1 MGGLNGQK
9 IHEASYTNVNEF
21 EEVRSITL
29 VPSKSLSF
37 VTDQLKGVSAGLR
50 MDIHH
55 VVFYTQTIHKVFC
68 LFLNSDINLTS
79 IEVE

>member
-9 IHEASYTNVNEF
+9 IHEASYTNVNQF

-37 VTDQLKGVSAGLR
+37 VTDQLKGVSAGLAENG
-50 MDIHH
+50 HPPCSLL
-55 VVFYTQTIHKVFC
+55 YTDNPQGI
-68 LFLNSDINLTS
+68 LFILNQIQISQVL
-79 IEVE
+79 